1 MTLRHI
7 FDASFNV
14 LSTVD
19 PLGNTTTRT
28 YDPAT
33 RMQNAVTDALANAT
47 RFTYDSAG
55 YLQWVLGDLAPGG
68 AMDFSIIQT
77 NSSAALF
84 TAAGVGTGVP
94 EPSSFAMLGI
104 AFAGLG
110 LIRRR

>member
-1 MTLRHI
+1 
-7 FDASFNV
+7 
-14 LSTVD
+14 
-19 PLGNTTTRT
+19 
-28 YDPAT
+28 
-33 RMQNAVTDALANAT
+33 
-47 RFTYDSAG
+47 
-55 YLQWVLGDLAPGG
+55 
-68 AMDFSIIQT
+68 MDFSIIQT